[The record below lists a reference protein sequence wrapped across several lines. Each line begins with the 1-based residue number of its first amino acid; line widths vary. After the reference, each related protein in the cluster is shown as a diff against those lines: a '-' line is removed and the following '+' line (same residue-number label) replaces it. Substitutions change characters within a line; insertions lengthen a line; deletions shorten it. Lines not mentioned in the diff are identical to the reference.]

1 MASRHRVENL
11 SRPGYFM
18 NLGAAIRAV
27 DACSVKWV
35 VEGESIRNLTYAE
48 ARDARNEQAKLREPL
63 PYAEIHGLKFDPP
76 ASGVA
81 ATKLENSL
89 LWAAHDFMRTASVA

>member
-1 MASRHRVENL
+1 MASRRRVENL

-35 VEGESIRNLTYAE
+35 VEGESIRNLTYTE
-48 ARDARNEQAKLREPL
+48 ARAARIGQAKLREPL

-76 ASGVA
+76 VSGISATRREGVLVWEAHRFAGTA
-81 ATKLENSL
+81 A
-89 LWAAHDFMRTASVA
+89 

>member
-35 VEGESIRNLTYAE
+35 VEGESIRNLTYTE
-48 ARDARNEQAKLREPL
+48 ARAARNEQAKLREPL

-76 ASGVA
+76 VSGISATRREGVLVWEACRFA
-81 ATKLENSL
+81 A
-89 LWAAHDFMRTASVA
+89 A